1 MKQKITLDDV
11 LSNAPDLILYAAPIM
26 IGLALLEF
34 YFSWKQKK
42 ELYEKKDFL
51 ASLSIGL
58 VSVFQNLLI
67 KSILF
72 GSVIW
77 FYNIDKYIVQ

>member
-72 GSVIW
+72 GSVI
-77 FYNIDKYIVQ
+77 

>member
-58 VSVFQNLLI
+58 VSVFQNLLKIDMI
-67 KSILF
+67 KVF
-72 GSVIW
+72 FQYFV
-77 FYNIDKYIVQ
+77 N